1 MLGFASISEVAICE
15 LPSTASP
22 APPPGSDEFYRPKST
37 QVPDSR
43 LSSTQTSDSR
53 LASTQVAD
61 QRRLQ
66 NNEQV
71 Q

>member
-1 MLGFASISEVAICE
+1 MLGFAAISEVSICE
-15 LPSTASP
+15 LQSSASP
-22 APPPGSDEFYRPKST
+22 IPPPGSDEFYRPKST
-37 QVPDSR
+37 QVTDSR
-43 LSSTQTSDSR
+43 LSSTQTLDSR
-53 LASTQVAD
+53 FASTQVAD